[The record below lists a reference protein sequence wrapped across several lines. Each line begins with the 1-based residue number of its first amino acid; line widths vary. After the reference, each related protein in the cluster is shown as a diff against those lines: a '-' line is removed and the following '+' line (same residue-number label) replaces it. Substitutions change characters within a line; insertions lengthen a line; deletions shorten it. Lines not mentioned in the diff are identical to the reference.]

1 MKKQV
6 FIIVTLLL
14 PIASYCQIKNPKL
27 KNLTDSASYALG
39 YNVATNLAEN
49 YLDSLNLDA
58 FIIGYKAAQNS
69 DLHKISE
76 TELNNI
82 IKNYAEI
89 KLKEKFGINI
99 INGDK
104 FLVENK
110 KKKGVIT
117 TPSGL
122 QYEIITV
129 GKGEKVELNDSL
141 TVHYNGTK
149 LDGTIFDSSLG
160 TEPTTFQFVEGGLI
174 EGWIEALQLMNEGSK
189 YKFYIPQNLGYG
201 MPGNKSIEPF
211 ETIIFEIDLIKVVK
225 QSEFKYSIDEIPMD
239 KNNVDGE

>member
-1 MKKQV
+1 MKKQI
-6 FIIVTLLL
+6 FTIIAFVIPLV
-14 PIASYCQIKNPKL
+14 SYCQIKNPKL

-39 YNVATNLAEN
+39 FSVSSNLAQN
-49 YLDSLNLDA
+49 NLDSLNLDA
-58 FIIGYKAAQNS
+58 FIIGYKEAQNS

-76 TELNNI
+76 SELDNI
-82 IKNYAEI
+82 IKNYAEV
-89 KLKEKFGINI
+89 KLKEKFASNI
-99 INGDK
+99 IKGDN
-104 FLVENK
+104 FLAENK

-129 GKGEKVELNDSL
+129 GKGKKVELNDSI

-160 TEPTTFQFVEGGLI
+160 TDPTTFQLVEGGLI

-201 MPGNKSIEPF
+201 MSGNQTIEPF

-239 KNNVDGE
+239 ENNVDGE

>member
-1 MKKQV
+1 MNKGI
-6 FIIVTLLL
+6 FTFLIFLL
-14 PIASYCQIKNPKL
+14 PVVGFCQIKNSKL

-39 YNVATNLAEN
+39 FSVSTNLAQN
-49 YLDSLNLDA
+49 NLDSLNLDA
-58 FIIGYKAAQNS
+58 FIIGYKDAQNS

-76 TELNNI
+76 SELDFI
-82 IKNYAEI
+82 IKNYAEV
-89 KLKEKFGINI
+89 KLKEKFAVNI
-99 INGDK
+99 VKGDT
-104 FLVENK
+104 FLAENK

-129 GKGEKVELNDSL
+129 GKGKKVELNDSI

-160 TEPTTFQFVEGGLI
+160 TDPTTFQLVEGGLI

-201 MPGNKSIEPF
+201 MSGNQTIEPF

-239 KNNVDGE
+239 ENNVDGE